1 MMTSQ
6 FYHFQC
12 GGFLCTSVSDG
23 GHFYQLA
30 HMFANVPLEQVT
42 QALSQHGL
50 PTDHFFTP
58 YTCLYVNTG
67 SHHILVDMGGGD
79 VMPNAGKLRENLI
92 ASGVEPSQIDTI
104 LITHAHP
111 DHIGGTATS
120 EGELLYPNA
129 HYFIWHKEWDFWR
142 SDLAVEIAPMRHV
155 TLARERLAYLEG
167 RVTLIEP
174 GTEIVP
180 GVRGIDAAGHTP
192 GHMALSFVSEGTQLI
207 HISDTVL
214 SPLHLEHPDW
224 LPVFDILPDEAA
236 VSKQRLFNQASS
248 DKALV
253 FAHHFLPFPNIG
265 YIAKHGIG
273 WEWRPVQ
280 VSIST

>member
-1 MMTSQ
+1 MISQ
-6 FYHFQC
+6 FYHFQF
-12 GGFLCTSVSDG
+12 GSFHCTSVSDG

-42 QALSQHGL
+42 QALSQRGL
-50 PTDHFFTP
+50 PTDLFFTP
-58 YTCLYVNTG
+58 YACLYVNTG

-111 DHIGGTATS
+111 DHIGGTTTP

-142 SDLAVEIAPMRHV
+142 SDTAVEIAPMRHV

-167 RVTLIEP
+167 RVTLIET

-180 GVRGIDAAGHTP
+180 GVWGIDAAGHTP

-214 SPLHLEHPDW
+214 TPLHLEYPDW

-248 DKALV
+248 EKALV
-253 FAHHFLPFPNIG
+253 FAHHFPPFPNIG
-265 YIAKHGIG
+265 YVSKRGTG

-280 VSIST
+280 VAIST